1 MQEVRELLKGL
12 TAAVQVDGLPNRWLP
27 DEIAAYCAL
36 PPLAIERVVKSRVG
50 VLIDRLPCRL
60 EITEEDGCKWVGVDF
75 LTPSEMQAKAA

>member
-12 TAAVQVDGLPNRWLP
+12 KTAVHADGLPNRWLP
-27 DEIAAYCAL
+27 TEIAAYCDL
-36 PPLAIERVVKSRVG
+36 PPPAIERVVRSRTA

-60 EITEEDGCKWVGVDF
+60 EISEEDGCTWVGVDF